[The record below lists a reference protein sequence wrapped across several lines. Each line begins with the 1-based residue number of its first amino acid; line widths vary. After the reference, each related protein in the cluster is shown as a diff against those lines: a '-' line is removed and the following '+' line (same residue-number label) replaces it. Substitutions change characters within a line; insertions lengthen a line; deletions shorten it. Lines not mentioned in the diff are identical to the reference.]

1 MNVLFGKPR
10 KTSRRKEEGFTLTE
24 IMVVVFIIGLLST
37 VILVNVFGASTDAQ
51 LKTARAN
58 VSALTQSLERYRLA
72 MYSYPT
78 ESQGLDALV
87 DAPAGLDNPAL
98 YPQGGFIQQLPS
110 DPWGRNYQ
118 YVIPAERSRF
128 AYDVFSLGADGQPG
142 GEGENADIGN
152 WDQS

>member
-1 MNVLFGKPR
+1 MQTLFGRQTERKP
-10 KTSRRKEEGFTLTE
+10 RKEEGFTLTE

-58 VSALTQSLERYRLA
+58 VSALVQSLERYRLT

-78 ESQGLDALV
+78 ESQGLDSLIE
-87 DAPAGLDNPAL
+87 APDGLDNPAI
-98 YPQGGFIQQLPS
+98 YPQGGFIQALPS
-110 DPWGRNYQ
+110 DPWGRPYQ
-118 YVIPAERSRF
+118 YVIPAERSRA

-142 GEGENADIGN
+142 GDAENADIGN
-152 WDQS
+152 WEES